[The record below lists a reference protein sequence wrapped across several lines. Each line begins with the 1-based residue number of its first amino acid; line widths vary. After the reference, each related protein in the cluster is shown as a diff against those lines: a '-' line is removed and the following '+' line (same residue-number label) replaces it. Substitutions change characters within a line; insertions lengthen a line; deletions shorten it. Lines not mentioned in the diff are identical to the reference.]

1 MKLSRRQALRGA
13 FGLGATAA
21 VATGAARAESTSAT
35 ESEQPKASAPIGL
48 LYDAT
53 RCIGCKACVTA
64 CTSANGLAPDS
75 GASEGLHQ
83 MPQDLNSRTKNII
96 KLYTSP
102 DGSERSF
109 VKRQCMHCAEPA
121 CASGCPFH
129 ALRKDPVTGVIGWDG
144 ELCIGCRYCE
154 VVCPFEIPKFEWDR
168 FNPKVVKCELCRH
181 LLDAGAAEPAC
192 TAACPT
198 DAVIFGRREDLLHD
212 AKGRIESSPGKYHQ
226 NRVYGEKEAGG
237 TQVLYLS
244 HVPFAR
250 IGLPVLEDMSLPEYA
265 NRYHR
270 IIYQWMA
277 LPAAVYAVMAGVI
290 RARWKK
296 HDHEAM
302 EIERAGGPMDQL

>member
-1 MKLSRRQALRGA
+1 MKLSRRQALRSA

-21 VATGAARAESTSAT
+21 VAGATASSVASNGSQTTHAT
-35 ESEQPKASAPIGL
+35 ASAPIGL
-48 LYDAT
+48 LYDTT

-64 CTSANGLAPDS
+64 CSTANGLAPDS
-75 GASEGLHQ
+75 DLSPGLHQ

-102 DGSERSF
+102 DGLERSF

-121 CASGCPFH
+121 CASGCPFQ
-129 ALRKDPVTGVIGWDG
+129 ALKKDPVTGVIGWDG
-144 ELCIGCRYCE
+144 SLCIGCRYCE
-154 VVCPFEIPKFEWDR
+154 VVCPFEIPKFEWDQ

-181 LLDAGAAEPAC
+181 LLDDGVAQPAC
-192 TAACPT
+192 TSACPT
-198 DAVIFGRREDLLHD
+198 GAVIFGTRENLLQD
-212 AKGRIESSPGKYHQ
+212 AKTRIETSPGKYHEE
-226 NRVYGEKEAGG
+226 RVYGETEAGG

-244 HVPFAR
+244 HVPFDR
-250 IGLPVLEDMSLPEYA
+250 IGLPKLETHSLPEYA

-277 LPAAVYAVMAGVI
+277 LPAAIYVAMASVV
-290 RARWKK
+290 RSRWKK
-296 HDHEAM
+296 HDQEAM